1 MDQFERFK
9 LLVGNEDFDKIK
21 NQRIVVLGVGGVGS
35 FVVESLVRSGVENI
49 TIIDFDVIDITNLNR
64 QLMTN
69 LDNIGKSKVDEIE
82 KRALKINK
90 NIKIKKIKDFITPEN
105 IDNIFIDD
113 IDYFIDCCDSIK
125 TKEAVILKCLEKRIK
140 FITCCGMG
148 RRLDPSKI
156 EIQDLKKTS
165 YDPLAKKLREF
176 MNKNKIN
183 KRIICCCSK
192 EQPIKSD
199 NKTIS
204 SNSFV
209 PSSAGLLITS
219 YIIRNILGDNNARL

>member
-105 IDNIFIDD
+105 IDNTFIDD

-183 KRIICCCSK
+183 KRIICCYSK